1 MYFDFIEKNHLRTIK
16 LDGNLKNKYYSDLNN
31 ISESW
36 TGRVDALF
44 TNTFI
49 LESVHLVVNAISLFE
64 SGYFDCAYYS
74 LRQSLEVSTTMN
86 YLLELSPEVREKKM
100 LIGKHNK
107 IFLWMG
113 KCLLFLRIIMTYIVT
128 CLVIWISIFQN

>member
-1 MYFDFIEKNHLRTIK
+1 MNNYFNFVEKNHLRTIK
-16 LDGNLKNKYYSDLNN
+16 LDDNVKHKYYIDLNN

-49 LESVHLVVNAISLFE
+49 QESVHLLVNSISLFE

-86 YLLELSPEVREKKM
+86 YLLELNPEVREKKF

-107 IFLWMG
+107 IFL
-113 KCLLFLRIIMTYIVT
+113 
-128 CLVIWISIFQN
+128 